1 LALQFLAAHAVAR
14 RAEQIDRVEPANQRR
29 AGILKDGASGRVHMV
44 TTGGADIGAATGEL
58 VVRAVLTA
66 GRTLKAGAA
75 EANLHDVFKAGV
87 LGREALKE
95 LTN

>member
-1 LALQFLAAHAVAR
+1 MAR

-29 AGILKDGASGRVHMV
+29 PRVLKDGASGRVHMMAARGANIGATLLQLV
-44 TTGGADIGAATGEL
+44 ERAVGGAALGAIE
-58 VVRAVLTA
+58 
-66 GRTLKAGAA
+66 AGAA